1 MSSKHP
7 VTAATTDT
15 VTIVSGR
22 ATPEQTSDYSGSG
35 DPTLVQWRRRPEQT
49 SDYSGSGD
57 PTQWRRRP
65 YESHAYPHCSS
76 DSGSG
81 IVGGVTNPRSFAAI
95 DLPPSSPTK
104 PIGDLDFDTKPSSTY
119 QSLTNLPRSVVPH
132 VEYTSMG
139 TSYKVNEERQQASS
153 CTKCSVCLWFFT
165 ILALLVGCGGVAL
178 GILDL
183 LEDGSSGGSGSTISR
198 LESQLTDSN
207 AKIDIL
213 QSMITELQQNF
224 TQTIETKSVEIQELS
239 VQLNRVNESVE
250 GLIAA
255 PTQETPSTAE
265 PVAISTVNLTTH
277 CEYDEIQKCRILDTG
292 LTPVDGADPDS
303 YPNYSSC
310 FTASVF
316 IDMSDTF
323 IQDVYCAVTDLRSER
338 NPVVAT
344 LRRDADSG
352 TFSCYCFVTAIE
364 TRLSVV
370 DCSMFLKRCPS
381 VVTVNN

>member
-15 VTIVSGR
+15 VAIVSGR
-22 ATPEQTSDYSGSG
+22 TSPEQTSDYSGSG
-35 DPTLVQWRRRPEQT
+35 DPTLVQWRRRP
-49 SDYSGSGD
+49 
-57 PTQWRRRP
+57 

-76 DSGSG
+76 GSGSG
-81 IVGGVTNPRSFAAI
+81 IVGGATNPRSFAAI
-95 DLPPSSPTK
+95 DLPPNK
-104 PIGDLDFDTKPSSTY
+104 PIEDLDFDTKPSSTY

-139 TSYKVNEERQQASS
+139 TAYKVNEERQQASS

-165 ILALLVGCGGVAL
+165 ILALLVACGGVAL

-198 LESQLTDSN
+198 LESRLTDSN
-207 AKIDIL
+207 AKIEIL

-224 TQTIETKSVEIQELS
+224 TQTIEMKNVEIQELS

-250 GLIAA
+250 GLITA
-255 PTQETPSTAE
+255 PTQETPE

-277 CEYDEIQKCRILDTG
+277 CEYDEIQKCRITDTD
-292 LTPVDGADPDS
+292 LTPVDGADANS

-323 IQDVYCAVTDLRSER
+323 IQDVYCAVTDLRQER

-352 TFSCYCFVTAIE
+352 TLSCYCFVTAIE
-364 TRLSVV
+364 TRRSVV
-370 DCSMFLKRCPS
+370 DCSMFLKRCPP